1 MKTLLIGFKPYATHT
16 SNPTEEVIKRFSR
29 PNVKGVVLDVSYATA
44 SRVREIIDKEK
55 PDCIITMNLSP
66 FRSEPALEE
75 YAYNEMNSIQPD
87 EEGVVKSGEPIVQDG
102 PKSLNSILDIPSMQR
117 YVSSCGSELAISIDP
132 GRFVGNVVSYLARL
146 SGIPSI
152 SMHLPLDK
160 DFPIEEDIEVIEHL
174 IDFVESGR

>member
-1 MKTLLIGFKPYATHT
+1 MKTLLIGFKPYASHT
-16 SNPTEEVIKRFSR
+16 SNPTEEVINRFSR
-29 PNVKGVVLDVSYATA
+29 PNVKGVVLNVTYEDALK
-44 SRVREIIDKEK
+44 VREIVEAEK
-55 PDCIITMNLSP
+55 PDCVITMNLSP
-66 FRSEPALEE
+66 FRSKPALEE
-75 YAYNEMNSIQPD
+75 YAYNDMNSIQPD
-87 EEGVVKSGEPIVQDG
+87 EAGVIKSGEPILEDG

-132 GRFVGNVVSYLARL
+132 GRFVCNVVSYLVRL